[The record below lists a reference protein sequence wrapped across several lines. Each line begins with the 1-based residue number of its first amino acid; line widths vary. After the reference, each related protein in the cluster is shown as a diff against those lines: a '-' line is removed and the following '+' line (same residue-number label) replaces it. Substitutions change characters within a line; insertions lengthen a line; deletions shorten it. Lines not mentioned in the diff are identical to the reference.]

1 MKRTMIAAAAVL
13 SAATLLLLPTGSASG
28 APPKSPAMRVGTCA
42 LSRVK
47 HVGTRLVDGGT
58 NRPIRG
64 SGSAV
69 EFQNGLSQVSYDQ
82 IPAVDH
88 SRSGDPVY
96 VCLMK
101 LPRNCPP
108 GDNRGKLYTTTNL
121 RTLESWTLPDA
132 EHMCGG
138 A

>member
-1 MKRTMIAAAAVL
+1 MNRTAIVASL
-13 SAATLLLLPTGSASG
+13 FSAATLLAVAAASASDVPHK
-28 APPKSPAMRVGTCA
+28 APPMRVGTCA
-42 LSRVK
+42 LTRVK
-47 HVGTRLVDGGT
+47 LVGTRLVDGST
-58 NRPIRG
+58 NRPVPG

-69 EFQNGLSQVSYDQ
+69 EFRNGLGQVSYEQ
-82 IPAVDH
+82 VPAVDH
-88 SRSGDPVY
+88 SRAGDPVY

>member
-1 MKRTMIAAAAVL
+1 MERRIILAAGL
-13 SAATLLLLPTGSASG
+13 FSAATVLTLTAASASDTPRK
-28 APPKSPAMRVGTCA
+28 AQPMRVGTCA
-42 LSRVK
+42 LTRVK
-47 HVGTRLVDGGT
+47 LVGTRLGDGST
-58 NRPIRG
+58 NRPVRG

-69 EFQNGLSQVSYDQ
+69 EFRNGLSQVSYEQ

-88 SRSGDPVY
+88 SRPGDPVY

-101 LPRNCPP
+101 LPHNCPP

-121 RTLESWTLPDA
+121 RTAESWTLPDA

>member
-1 MKRTMIAAAAVL
+1 MNRAMSAAAVL
-13 SAATLLLLPTGSASG
+13 LSTATLLQLPLSSASG
-28 APPKSPAMRVGTCA
+28 APLKAPVMRVGTCA
-42 LSRVK
+42 LTRVK
-47 HVGTRLVDGGT
+47 RVGTRLVDGST
-58 NRPIRG
+58 NRPVRG

-69 EFQNGLSQVSYDQ
+69 EFQNGLDQVSYEQ

-108 GDNRGKLYTTTNL
+108 GDHRGKLYTTTNL